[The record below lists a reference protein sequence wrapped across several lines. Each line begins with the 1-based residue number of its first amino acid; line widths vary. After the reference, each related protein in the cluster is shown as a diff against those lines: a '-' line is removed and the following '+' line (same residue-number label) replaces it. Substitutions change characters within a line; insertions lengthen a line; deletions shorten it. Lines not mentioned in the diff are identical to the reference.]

1 MNVAGKVEVSEER
14 NEGKETREKLQ
25 QKKQFDR
32 RHTQKLPEI
41 QAGDSILVRIG
52 LPPTNKKYKGP
63 FEVRRIESF
72 ENVTKRFFYEENG
85 KENVATLRNVIL
97 YTPRRE

>member
-1 MNVAGKVEVSEER
+1 MSEKR

-25 QKKQFDR
+25 QKKQFDK
-32 RHTQKLPEI
+32 RHSQKFPEI
-41 QAGDSILVRIG
+41 RAGDSILIRMG

-63 FEVRRIESF
+63 LEVRRIESF
-72 ENVTKRFFYEENG
+72 GNVPKRFFYEENG

-97 YTPRRE
+97 YTPRME